1 MDGRGALAYDP
12 RRMSGDTSSDD
23 DRELM
28 ARAQR
33 GDRAAFDDLVGRY
46 YRGVF
51 SYARRVLGDDDRAGE
66 TTQET
71 FVRAFRYRAS
81 YKPEAGSVRGWI
93 FAVAANRI
101 REARKERREGP
112 EPLDPDFPIAARE
125 QEGLEAF
132 ARGALRDEVARALED
147 LAPEHREVIALKYLS
162 ELSYEDVAR
171 ALGLSVSAAK
181 MRALRAR
188 DLLARRLAKLVNDSA
203 SGEGEE

>member
-1 MDGRGALAYDP
+1 MPAA
-12 RRMSGDTSSDD
+12 SDD

-28 ARAQR
+28 SRAQR
-33 GDRAAFDDLVGRY
+33 GERPAFDDIVGRY

-51 SYARRVLGDDDRAGE
+51 SYARRVLGDDDRAAE
-66 TTQET
+66 ATQET

-81 YKPEAGSVRGWI
+81 YKPAAGSVRGWI

-112 EPLDPDFPIAARE
+112 EALDDQPEPE
-125 QEGLEAF
+125 QRGEAGLEAF
-132 ARGALRDEVARALED
+132 ARGALREEVGRALEE

-188 DLLARRLAKLVNDSA
+188 DLLAQKLARLVMDSE
-203 SGEGEE
+203 SGDGEP